1 VLRSIESAHGKGTWK
16 VNGNSTRRVRI
27 EATGGGVVAHVGLHA
42 LGAFADR
49 LGVGDA
55 LSARIP
61 PAGERLPV
69 HDRGKVLT
77 HAMLMLAGGGEAC
90 SDIEALR
97 AQPALFGAVPSDSTL
112 YRTFRQIAP
121 ATLAG
126 VWEATA
132 AARARV
138 WRRSSVTNTADPVF
152 LDIDATLVEV
162 HSENKEGSA
171 PYYKRG
177 FGFHPMLCF
186 ADATGEAL
194 AARLRPGNAG
204 ANTITDHL
212 AVLDDAVAQLPTE
225 IAVGHRPGDAA
236 EMVARAVVVRTDS
249 AGCTHGFVAGC
260 RDRNIG
266 FAVVARSNKQVAAAI
281 SRTFTETG
289 NRWAPARRQDGEV
302 RDGAQVA
309 ELTDLVDLT
318 DWPSGTRLIV
328 RREPL
333 HPGAQQSLFPSTE
346 FRYWGHYTDQAGD
359 PVDLDMSMRAHAHV
373 EDHIRRLKDSGLCRF
388 PFRDLDANRAWLA
401 VVCFAADLVRWFQLL
416 CLPGRL
422 ARAEPK
428 TLHWRLWHAPAR
440 LIRHARQDIVRIL
453 DGWPDAAAIVTAHA
467 RIAALT

>member
-1 VLRSIESAHGKGTWK
+1 

-27 EATGGGVVAHVGLHA
+27 EAGGDGAVAHVGLHA
-42 LGAFADR
+42 LGSFADR
-49 LGVGDA
+49 LGLGDA

-69 HDRGKVLT
+69 HDRGKVLVQ
-77 HAMLMLAGGGEAC
+77 AMLMLAGGGDSCA
-90 SDIEALR
+90 DIEALR
-97 AQPALFGAVPSDSTL
+97 AQSRLFGAVASDSTT
-112 YRTFRQIAP
+112 YRTFRQIDP

-126 VWEATA
+126 LWEAMVGV
-132 AARARV
+132 RAQV
-138 WRRSSVTNTADPVF
+138 WRRSSVTNAAGPVI

-162 HSENKEGSA
+162 HSENKEGTA
-171 PYYKRG
+171 PTYKRG

-204 ANTITDHL
+204 ANTVTDHL
-212 AVLDDAVAQLPTE
+212 GVLDDAVAQLPAE
-225 IAVGHRPGDAA
+225 VAAGHRPGDGAG
-236 EMVARAVVVRTDS
+236 EVVRPVVVRTDS

-266 FAVVARSNKQVAAAI
+266 FAVVARSNRQVAAAI
-281 SRTFTETG
+281 SRTYTEGGPT
-289 NRWAPARRQDGEV
+289 RWAPARHQDGQV

-309 ELTDLVDLT
+309 ELTDLVDT
-318 DWPSGTRLIV
+318 SGWPEGTRLIV

-333 HPGAQQSLFPSTE
+333 HPGAQQTLLPSTQ
-346 FRYWGHYTDQAGD
+346 FRYWGHYTDQTGD
-359 PVDLDMSMRAHAHV
+359 PVTLDATMRAHAHV

-388 PFRDLDANRAWLA
+388 PFTNLDANRAWLA
-401 VVCFAADLVRWFQLL
+401 TVCFAGDLVRWFQLL
-416 CLPGRL
+416 CLSGHL

-428 TLHWRLWHAPAR
+428 TLRWRLWHAPAR
-440 LIRHARQDIVRIL
+440 LIRHARRDIVRVL
-453 DGWPDAAAIVTAHA
+453 DGWPDAPAILAAHT

>member
-1 VLRSIESAHGKGTWK
+1 
-16 VNGNSTRRVRI
+16 VNGNSVRRVRI
-27 EATGGGVVAHVGLHA
+27 EAEGDGVVAHVGLHA

-49 LGVGDA
+49 LGLGDA

-61 PAGERLPV
+61 SAGERLPV
-69 HDRGKVLT
+69 HDRGKVLV

-97 AQPALFGAVPSDSTL
+97 AQGRLFGAVPSDSTL
-112 YRTFRQIAP
+112 YRTFRHQIDP

-126 VWEATA
+126 LREAMA
-132 AARARV
+132 GVRAQV
-138 WRRSSVTNTADPVF
+138 WRRSSVTNAAGPVI

-162 HSENKEGSA
+162 HSENKEGTA
-171 PYYKRG
+171 PTYKRG

-204 ANTITDHL
+204 ANTVADHL
-212 AVLDDAVAQLPTE
+212 GVLDDAVAQLPPE
-225 IAVGHRPGDAA
+225 IAAGHRPGEGAG
-236 EMVARAVVVRTDS
+236 EVARAVVVRADS
-249 AGCTHGFVAGC
+249 AGCTRGFVAGC
-260 RDRNIG
+260 RHRNIG
-266 FAVVARSNKQVAAAI
+266 FAVVARSNRQVAAAI

-289 NRWAPARRQDGEV
+289 TGRWAPARRQNGEV

-309 ELTDLVDLT
+309 ELTDLVDLS
-318 DWPSGTRLIV
+318 DWPDGTRLIV

-333 HPGAQQSLFPSTE
+333 HPGAQQTLLPSTQ

-359 PVDLDMSMRAHAHV
+359 PVTLDATMRAHAHV

-388 PFRDLDANRAWLA
+388 PFTSLDANRAWLA
-401 VVCFAADLVRWFQLL
+401 TVCFAGDLVRWFQLL
-416 CLPGRL
+416 CLTGHL

-428 TLHWRLWHAPAR
+428 TLRWRLWHAPAR
-440 LIRHARQDIVRIL
+440 LIRHARHDIVRIL
-453 DGWPDAAAIVTAHA
+453 DGWPDAPAILAAHT